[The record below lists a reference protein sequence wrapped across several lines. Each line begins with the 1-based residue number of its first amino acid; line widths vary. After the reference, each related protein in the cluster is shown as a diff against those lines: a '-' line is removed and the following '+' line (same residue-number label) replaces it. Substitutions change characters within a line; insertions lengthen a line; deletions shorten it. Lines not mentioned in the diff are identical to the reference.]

1 MEGAA
6 EVEVV
11 VMTVAAEVKAV
22 MAEEVAAATA
32 VAAAVEAATV
42 AATAQPVVTANS
54 VLRKMVPLAHAVQ
67 ALPPQQREGP

>member
-11 VMTVAAEVKAV
+11 VMAVAAEVKAV
-22 MAEEVAAATA
+22 VAEEVAAATA
-32 VAAAVEAATV
+32 VSVLRK
-42 AATAQPVVTANS
+42 S
-54 VLRKMVPLAHAVQ
+54 VLRKMVPLAHAAQ